1 MYPSPTPGTCAS
13 DCQSPGPCPGR
24 PARSITFQA
33 GSLGYDRLNYSSAA
47 NFQTQVYQVAIGWA
61 PVQDRSF
68 RLGLGVGIAQ
78 TSYYNNNTVS
88 GALNT
93 STAEPQQF
101 LETIRAF
108 GSDNALIFTVGA
120 QWDLA
125 PGVSL
130 GLIFRPP
137 GIELWNTSLVT
148 TESSNLAADV
158 STAEYYRDDTGTF
171 RYKLPLEVGVGAA
184 YRFGVFEL
192 EADLRYHNSVSNY
205 DFYRGNAPYTVLM
218 AYSNAPTWSRRCR
231 RPWSVTQRSACSTL
245 RSEARRASDASGPC
259 TPGSIRRS
267 RPSQTPPPRRC
278 GRPTSTALAEVSTSS
293 CQSSAPRWAWA
304 TSSERPQIGL
314 PRAA

>member
-1 MYPSPTPGTCAS
+1 
-13 DCQSPGPCPGR
+13 
-24 PARSITFQA
+24 
-33 GSLGYDRLNYSSAA
+33 LGA
-47 NFQTQVYQVAIGWA
+47 
-61 PVQDRSF
+61 
-68 RLGLGVGIAQ
+68 GIAQ

-93 STAEPQQF
+93 STDEPQQF

-108 GSDNALIFTVGA
+108 GSDNSLIFTVGA

-125 PGVSL
+125 PGVTL

-192 EADLRYHNSVSNY
+192 EADLRYHNSVST
-205 DFYRGNAPYTVLM
+205 RLT
-218 AYSNAPTWSRRCR
+218 
-231 RPWSVTQRSACSTL
+231 RS
-245 RSEARRASDASGPC
+245 
-259 TPGSIRRS
+259 
-267 RPSQTPPPRRC
+267 
-278 GRPTSTALAEVSTSS
+278 
-293 CQSSAPRWAWA
+293 
-304 TSSERPQIGL
+304 
-314 PRAA
+314 